1 MKRRSNEPED
11 TGTWMN
17 TYSDL
22 VTLLLTFFVLL
33 FSFSSVDAEK
43 WESFVKAFGVEGDDT
58 SQVVLGVDQADPGAN
73 SPVPDGSVAASGDPS
88 SEDLPQDFD
97 QLYEYLEQYVQS
109 SGSQGSIE
117 VMQSGD
123 SVVYI
128 RFQDDIFFDSDEYTL
143 RSSAYPVLD
152 VIGDAIHN
160 VEDEIYIISIN
171 GHTAQ
176 VQDPNYA
183 VSDWML
189 SSERASSVAIYFEEQ
204 KGIDPKKMRP
214 MGYGKNY
221 PIASNDTP
229 EGRQKNRR
237 VDMAIVKNT
246 EGVAAGDMDQALKSL
261 FDPNS
266 FPTTG
271 GVTDLFTP
279 GEDTT
284 SSSQTQAEPQQA
296 SSETE
301 SSGEGV

>member
-1 MKRRSNEPED
+1 MKRRNREPED
-11 TGTWMN
+11 TGSWMN

-22 VTLLLTFFVLL
+22 VTLLMTFFVLL
-33 FSFSSVDAEK
+33 YSFSSVDSEK
-43 WESFVKAFGVEGDDT
+43 WEAFVKAFGTPGDAT
-58 SQVVLGVDQADPGAN
+58 SQVVLGVENPDPGAN
-73 SPVPDGSVAASGDPS
+73 SPVTDGATAAEGNPG

-97 QLYEYLEQYVQS
+97 QLYQYLEQYVQD
-109 SGSQGSIE
+109 SGNAGSIE
-117 VMQSGD
+117 VMKSGD

-128 RFQDDIFFDSDEYTL
+128 RFQDDIFFDSDEYYL
-143 RSSAYPVLD
+143 RQSAYSVLD

-176 VQDPNYA
+176 VDDPNYA

-189 SSERASSVAIYFEEQ
+189 SSERASSVAIYFEEEKQ
-204 KGIDPKKMRP
+204 IDPQKMRP

-237 VDMAIVKNT
+237 VDMAIVKNS
-246 EGVAAGDMDQALKSL
+246 EEVVAGDMEQVLHSL
-261 FDPNS
+261 FDPTS
-266 FPTTG
+266 FPTAG
-271 GVTDLFTP
+271 GVSDLFTP
-279 GEDTT
+279 EGSI
-284 SSSQTQAEPQQA
+284 SSSQTEP
-296 SSETE
+296 ETAQ

>member
-1 MKRRSNEPED
+1 MKRRNREPED
-11 TGTWMN
+11 TGSWMN

-22 VTLLLTFFVLL
+22 VTLLMTFFVLL
-33 FSFSSVDAEK
+33 YSFSSVDSEK
-43 WESFVKAFGVEGDDT
+43 WEAFVKAFGTPGDAT
-58 SQVVLGVDQADPGAN
+58 SQVVLGVENPDPGAN
-73 SPVPDGSVAASGDPS
+73 SPVPDGSTAAEGNPG

-97 QLYEYLEQYVQS
+97 QLYQYLEQYVQD
-109 SGSQGSIE
+109 SGNAGSIE
-117 VMQSGD
+117 VMKSGD

-128 RFQDDIFFDSDEYTL
+128 RFQDDIFFDSDEYYL
-143 RSSAYPVLD
+143 RQSAYSVLD

-176 VQDPNYA
+176 VDDPNYA

-189 SSERASSVAIYFEEQ
+189 SSERASSVAIYFEEEKQ
-204 KGIDPKKMRP
+204 IDPQKMRP

-237 VDMAIVKNT
+237 VDMAIVKNS
-246 EGVAAGDMDQALKSL
+246 EEVVAGDMEQVLQSL
-261 FDPNS
+261 FDPTS
-266 FPTTG
+266 FPTAG
-271 GVTDLFTP
+271 GVSDLFTP
-279 GEDTT
+279 EGSI
-284 SSSQTQAEPQQA
+284 SSSQTEP
-296 SSETE
+296 ETAQ

>member
-1 MKRRSNEPED
+1 MKRRNREPED
-11 TGTWMN
+11 TGSWMN

-22 VTLLLTFFVLL
+22 VTLLMTFFVLL
-33 FSFSSVDAEK
+33 HSFSSVDSEK
-43 WESFVKAFGVEGDDT
+43 WEAFVKAFGTPGDAT
-58 SQVVLGVDQADPGAN
+58 SQVVLGVENPDPGAN
-73 SPVPDGSVAASGDPS
+73 SPVPDGSTAAEGNPG

-97 QLYEYLEQYVQS
+97 QLYQYLEQYVQD
-109 SGSQGSIE
+109 SGNAGSIE
-117 VMQSGD
+117 VMKSGD

-128 RFQDDIFFDSDEYTL
+128 RFQDDIFFDSDEYYL
-143 RSSAYPVLD
+143 RQSAYSVLD

-176 VQDPNYA
+176 VDDPNYA

-189 SSERASSVAIYFEEQ
+189 SSERASSVAIYFEEEKQ
-204 KGIDPKKMRP
+204 IDPQKMRP

-237 VDMAIVKNT
+237 VDMAIVKNS
-246 EGVAAGDMDQALKSL
+246 EEVVAGDMEQVLHSL
-261 FDPNS
+261 FDPTS
-266 FPTTG
+266 FPTAG
-271 GVTDLFTP
+271 GVSDLFTP
-279 GEDTT
+279 EGSI
-284 SSSQTQAEPQQA
+284 SSSQTEP
-296 SSETE
+296 ETAQ

>member
-1 MKRRSNEPED
+1 MKRRNREPED
-11 TGTWMN
+11 TGSWMN

-22 VTLLLTFFVLL
+22 VTLLMTFFVLL
-33 FSFSSVDAEK
+33 YSFSSVDSEK
-43 WESFVKAFGVEGDDT
+43 WEAFVKAFGTPGDAT
-58 SQVVLGVDQADPGAN
+58 SQVVLGVENPDPGAN
-73 SPVPDGSVAASGDPS
+73 SPVPDGSTAAEGNPG

-97 QLYEYLEQYVQS
+97 QLYQYLEQYVQD
-109 SGSQGSIE
+109 SGNAGSIE
-117 VMQSGD
+117 VMKSGD

-128 RFQDDIFFDSDEYTL
+128 RFQDDIFFDSDEYYL
-143 RSSAYPVLD
+143 RQSAYSVLD

-176 VQDPNYA
+176 VDDPNYA

-189 SSERASSVAIYFEEQ
+189 SSERASSVAIYFEEEKQ
-204 KGIDPKKMRP
+204 IDPQKMRP

-237 VDMAIVKNT
+237 VDMAIVKNS
-246 EGVAAGDMDQALKSL
+246 EEVVAGDMEQVLHSL
-261 FDPNS
+261 FDPTS
-266 FPTTG
+266 FPTAG
-271 GVTDLFTP
+271 GVSDLFTP
-279 GEDTT
+279 EGSI
-284 SSSQTQAEPQQA
+284 SSSQTEP
-296 SSETE
+296 ETAQ

>member
-1 MKRRSNEPED
+1 MKRRVRETED

-43 WESFVKAFGVEGDDT
+43 WEAFVKAFGTPGDET
-58 SQVVLGVDQADPGAN
+58 SQVVLGVDQPDPDAN
-73 SPVPDGSVAASGDPS
+73 SPVPDGAVAAAGDPGS
-88 SEDLPQDFD
+88 TELPQDFD
-97 QLYEYLEQYVQS
+97 QLYQYLEQYVNNS
-109 SGSQGSIE
+109 ENAGSIE
-117 VMQSGD
+117 VSKNGD

-128 RFQDDIFFDSDEYTL
+128 RFQDDIFFDSDEYYL
-143 RSSAYPVLD
+143 RTSAYPILD

-176 VQDPNYA
+176 VDMPNYA

-189 SSERASSVAIYFEEQ
+189 SGERASSVAIYFEEE
-204 KGIDPKKMRP
+204 KGIDPLKLRP

-229 EGRQKNRR
+229 EGRRKNRR
-237 VDMAIVKNT
+237 VDMAIVKDTGEAISGGMEEVLN
-246 EGVAAGDMDQALKSL
+246 SL
-261 FDPNS
+261 FDPSS
-266 FPTTG
+266 FPATG
-271 GVTDLFTP
+271 GVDDLLTP
-279 GEDTT
+279 D
-284 SSSQTQAEPQQA
+284 
-296 SSETE
+296 SSEASTHKQGNEPE
-301 SSGEGV
+301 SNGEGV

>member
-1 MKRRSNEPED
+1 MKRRNREAED

-33 FSFSSVDAEK
+33 YSFSSVDSEK
-43 WESFVKAFGVEGDDT
+43 WEAFVKAFGIPGDAT
-58 SQVVLGVDQADPGAN
+58 SQVGLGVENPDPGAN
-73 SPVPDGSVAASGDPS
+73 SPVPDGSTAAAGDPG
-88 SEDLPQDFD
+88 SEELPQDFD
-97 QLYEYLEQYVQS
+97 QLYQYLEQYVQDS
-109 SGSQGSIE
+109 KNAGSIE
-117 VMQSGD
+117 VMKSGD

-128 RFQDDIFFDSDEYTL
+128 RFQDDIFFDSDEYYL
-143 RSSAYPVLD
+143 RQSAYPVLD

-176 VQDPNYA
+176 VDDPNYA

-189 SSERASSVAIYFEEQ
+189 SSERASSVAIYFEEEKQ
-204 KGIDPKKMRP
+204 IDPQKMRP

-237 VDMAIVKNT
+237 VDMAIVKNS
-246 EGVAAGDMDQALKSL
+246 EGVVAGDMEQVLQSL
-261 FDPNS
+261 FDPTS

-271 GVTDLFTP
+271 GVSDLFTP
-279 GEDTT
+279 EGSV
-284 SSSQTQAEPQQA
+284 SSSQTEP
-296 SSETE
+296 ETAQ

>member
-1 MKRRSNEPED
+1 MKLRNREPED
-11 TGTWMN
+11 TGSWMN

-22 VTLLLTFFVLL
+22 VTLLMTFFVLL
-33 FSFSSVDAEK
+33 YSFSSVDSEK
-43 WESFVKAFGVEGDDT
+43 WEAFVKAFGTPGDAT
-58 SQVVLGVDQADPGAN
+58 SQVVLGVENPDPGAN
-73 SPVPDGSVAASGDPS
+73 SPVPDGSTAAEGNPG

-97 QLYEYLEQYVQS
+97 QLYQYLEQYVQD
-109 SGSQGSIE
+109 SGNAGSIE
-117 VMQSGD
+117 VMKSGD

-128 RFQDDIFFDSDEYTL
+128 RFQDDIFFDSDEYYL
-143 RSSAYPVLD
+143 RQSAYSVLD

-176 VQDPNYA
+176 VDDPNYA

-189 SSERASSVAIYFEEQ
+189 SSERASSVAIYFEEEKQ
-204 KGIDPKKMRP
+204 IDPQKMRP

-237 VDMAIVKNT
+237 VDMAIVKNS
-246 EGVAAGDMDQALKSL
+246 EEVVAGDMEQVLHSL
-261 FDPNS
+261 FDPTS
-266 FPTTG
+266 FPTAG
-271 GVTDLFTP
+271 GVSDLFTP
-279 GEDTT
+279 EGSI
-284 SSSQTQAEPQQA
+284 SSSQTEP
-296 SSETE
+296 ETAQ

>member
-1 MKRRSNEPED
+1 MKRRNREPED
-11 TGTWMN
+11 TGSWMN

-22 VTLLLTFFVLL
+22 VTLLMTFFVLL
-33 FSFSSVDAEK
+33 YSFSSVDSEK
-43 WESFVKAFGVEGDDT
+43 WEAFVKAFGTPGDAT
-58 SQVVLGVDQADPGAN
+58 SQVVLGVENPDPGAN
-73 SPVPDGSVAASGDPS
+73 SPVPDGSTAAEGNPG

-97 QLYEYLEQYVQS
+97 QLYQYLEQYVQD
-109 SGSQGSIE
+109 SGNAGSIE
-117 VMQSGD
+117 VMKSGD

-128 RFQDDIFFDSDEYTL
+128 RFQDDIFFDSDEYYL
-143 RSSAYPVLD
+143 RQSAYSVLD

-176 VQDPNYA
+176 VDDPNYA

-189 SSERASSVAIYFEEQ
+189 SSERASSVAIYFEEEKQ
-204 KGIDPKKMRP
+204 IDPQKMRP

-237 VDMAIVKNT
+237 VDMAIVKNS
-246 EGVAAGDMDQALKSL
+246 EEVVAGEMEQVLHSL
-261 FDPNS
+261 FDPTS
-266 FPTTG
+266 FPTAG
-271 GVTDLFTP
+271 GVSDLFTP
-279 GEDTT
+279 EGSI
-284 SSSQTQAEPQQA
+284 SSSQTEP
-296 SSETE
+296 ETAQ

>member
-1 MKRRSNEPED
+1 MKRRNREAED

-33 FSFSSVDAEK
+33 YSFSSVDSEK
-43 WESFVKAFGVEGDDT
+43 WEAFVKAFGTPGDAT
-58 SQVVLGVDQADPGAN
+58 SQVVLGVENPDPGAN
-73 SPVPDGSVAASGDPS
+73 SPVPDGSTAAAG
-88 SEDLPQDFD
+88 
-97 QLYEYLEQYVQS
+97 
-109 SGSQGSIE
+109 
-117 VMQSGD
+117 
-123 SVVYI
+123 VYI
-128 RFQDDIFFDSDEYTL
+128 RFQDDIFFDSDEYYL
-143 RSSAYPVLD
+143 RQSAYPVLD

-176 VQDPNYA
+176 VDDPNYA

-189 SSERASSVAIYFEEQ
+189 SSERASSVAIYFEEEKQ
-204 KGIDPKKMRP
+204 IDPQKMRP

-237 VDMAIVKNT
+237 VDMAIVKNS
-246 EGVAAGDMDQALKSL
+246 EGVVAGDMEQVLQSL
-261 FDPNS
+261 FDPTS

-271 GVTDLFTP
+271 GVSDLFTP
-279 GEDTT
+279 EGSV
-284 SSSQTQAEPQQA
+284 SSSQTEP
-296 SSETE
+296 ETAQ